1 MPGTSRRARFGRS
14 TAVFAPGLG
23 PGLVLALA
31 LTGCDHLT
39 ALLEEKAQEVAEEIA
54 PPEGAAPPAGPV
66 LSDDEQL
73 AAKLALYTECRG
85 RASRR
90 MRQSWQRYTEHVK
103 EDDGTPRRDKDGK
116 AHKPFLHEIHGELTP
131 CEEAVAKGPAMAPSL
146 PEIEATM
153 ATWLDHA
160 KAFAAATVELD
171 AYYEKETYAT
181 DDWAKGKQLA
191 PGFLAAWQGWSKA
204 DDELAALV
212 EVRLDVVERAL
223 LTQLEARLG
232 KDLEWHARTVVLRAK
247 ELARCVGGPPA
258 TEATGSGDT
267 AEPAEPAARP
277 GSRGKAELACDAPL
291 EAVRTAAADFRS
303 SYDADRTRADA
314 VFWMSAF
321 EASVT
326 DFVAE
331 AERVVGKPPKGGP
344 TPEQIAKLLDERDD
358 LVSDAANLRFDR

>member
-1 MPGTSRRARFGRS
+1 MPGTRRRARFGRS

-23 PGLVLALA
+23 LGLALPVGLA
-31 LTGCDHLT
+31 IGLAGCDHLT
-39 ALLEEKAQEVAEEIA
+39 TLLEEKAQEVAEEIA
-54 PPEGAAPPAGPV
+54 PPEGAAPPAGPT

-90 MRQSWQRYTEHVK
+90 IRQSWQRYTEHVK

-116 AHKPFLHEIHGELTP
+116 ISKPFLYEVRGELTP
-131 CEEAVAKGPAMAPSL
+131 CEDAVAKGPGMAPPL
-146 PEIEATM
+146 PEIEKTM
-153 ATWLDHA
+153 VTWLGHA
-160 KAFAAATVELD
+160 KAFAATSVELD

-181 DDWAKGKQLA
+181 DDWAKGKELA
-191 PGFLAAWQGWSKA
+191 PGFLAAWQGWIEA

-212 EVRLDVVERAL
+212 EVRMDVVERAL
-223 LTQLEARLG
+223 LAQLEARVG

-247 ELARCVGGPPA
+247 ELARCVGAPPA
-258 TEATGSGDT
+258 AETGEA
-267 AEPAEPAARP
+267 AEPAARP
-277 GSRGKAELACDAPL
+277 AARTKIELHCDAPL
-291 EAVRTAAADFRS
+291 EAVRTAAADFRTTFE
-303 SYDADRTRADA
+303 ADRDRADA

-331 AERVVGKPPKGGP
+331 AERVVAEPPKGGP

>member
-1 MPGTSRRARFGRS
+1 MPRTSRRARFGRS
-14 TAVFAPGLG
+14 TAVCAPGLG
-23 PGLVLALA
+23 LALGLALA
-31 LTGCDHLT
+31 QAGCDHVT
-39 ALLEEKAQEVAEEIA
+39 ALLEEKAQAVAEEIA

-73 AAKLALYTECRG
+73 AVKLALYTECRG

-116 AHKPFLHEIHGELTP
+116 LHEPFLYEIHGELTP
-131 CEEAVAKGPAMAPSL
+131 CEEAVAKGPVMAPSL

-171 AYYEKETYAT
+171 VYYEKETYAT
-181 DDWAKGKQLA
+181 DDWARGKELA

-223 LTQLEARLG
+223 LTQLEARTG

-247 ELARCVGGPPA
+247 ELARCVSGPPA
-258 TEATGSGDT
+258 TEPTEATEADT
-267 AEPAEPAARP
+267 AEPAAPARP
-277 GSRGKAELACDAPL
+277 SRGKPALACDEPL
-291 EAVRTAAADFRS
+291 EAVRTAAAEFRR

-331 AERVVGKPPKGGP
+331 AERVIGKPPKGGP